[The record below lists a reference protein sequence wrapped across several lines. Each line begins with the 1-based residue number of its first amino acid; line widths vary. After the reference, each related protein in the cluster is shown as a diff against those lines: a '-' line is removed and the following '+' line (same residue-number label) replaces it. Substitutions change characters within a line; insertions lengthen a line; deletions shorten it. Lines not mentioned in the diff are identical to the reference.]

1 MFLNIDENFIHGEFL
16 NCACTFKL
24 LLLQN
29 FSSQSKLLLQW
40 KHFLKINYA
49 MFQTKPK
56 VLLCSKGTGPMKEN
70 FIPNSMGRFFLMSRN
85 VWKKTLIPAGSLV
98 WTEFPEKTKRI
109 PALIDYM
116 VKSIFEAFAKSDKKK
131 HPRIVQR
138 EKQKS
143 LVWMVLCFVH
153 LKTHAKSVLFFA
165 LKFYWRFL
173 FFLKCVK

>member
-1 MFLNIDENFIHGEFL
+1 MKIY
-16 NCACTFKL
+16 TFKHSSKKHSWFCL
-24 LLLQN
+24 RKKSLRIRIGNEILLHQTCNFKFLLLQN

-98 WTEFPEKTKRI
+98 WTEFSRKDKEDTCLHWLHGKIYFWSIGKTRQKKAPTNCSERDTKMFGLNHSFVL
-109 PALIDYM
+109 LI
-116 VKSIFEAFAKSDKKK
+116 
-131 HPRIVQR
+131 
-138 EKQKS
+138 
-143 LVWMVLCFVH
+143 
-153 LKTHAKSVLFFA
+153 
-165 LKFYWRFL
+165 
-173 FFLKCVK
+173 

>member
-1 MFLNIDENFIHGEFL
+1 METFFENKLCDVSNQTQGFVVLKRHRSNEGEFH
-16 NCACTFKL
+16 
-24 LLLQN
+24 
-29 FSSQSKLLLQW
+29 SQFYGSFFFNVKEC
-40 KHFLKINYA
+40 LK
-49 MFQTKPK
+49 
-56 VLLCSKGTGPMKEN
+56 
-70 FIPNSMGRFFLMSRN
+70 
-85 VWKKTLIPAGSLV
+85 KKTLIPAGSLV

-116 VKSIFEAFAKSDKKK
+116 VKSIFEAFAKPDKKK

-165 LKFYWRFL
+165 LKFCWRFL
-173 FFLKCVK
+173 FF